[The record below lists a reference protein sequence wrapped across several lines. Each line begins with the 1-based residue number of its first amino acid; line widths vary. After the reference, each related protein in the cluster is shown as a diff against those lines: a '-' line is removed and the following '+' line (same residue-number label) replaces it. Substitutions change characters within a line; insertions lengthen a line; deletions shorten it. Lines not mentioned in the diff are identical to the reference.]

1 MLNQVLEVVGLGSWT
16 HEWLTDPSVAMYSLY
31 FVALWQYL
39 GYHTL
44 IQYTGILNVP
54 EEIYEAARIDGADG
68 FAADR
73 YITFPN
79 IIPIFKISIVLAF
92 IGSLQA
98 FDMVMVMTG
107 GTRARNRRHFDP
119 YVQHVLP
126 VHEIRVRQ
134 LDCGMFGRALPCG
147 HLPDQSDIQQ
157 AGETLF
163 VKEENAM
170 NTSSAVTLN
179 KPAAAARR
187 GRFSVAKTIVILFLS
202 ILVVTQVYPLLWLV
216 LYSLKT
222 NEEILSGSFFALP
235 HAPQWSN
242 YSAAL
247 EGNYFR
253 YLLNSLFVTSVTMAA
268 VILLSSLCAYAISRF
283 RWRYGQ
289 GVMLLFLIGMMIPM
303 QATLLPL
310 MIIFKNM
317 HVLNTHLS
325 LILPYVAFSMPI
337 AVFILSGFMKTIPHE
352 IEESAV
358 IDGPASGAFS
368 AASYCRCPFRP
379 S

>member
-1 MLNQVLEVVGLGSWT
+1 MDSS
-16 HEWLTDPSVAMYSLY
+16 SV
-31 FVALWQYL
+31 
-39 GYHTL
+39 
-44 IQYTGILNVP
+44 
-54 EEIYEAARIDGADG
+54 
-68 FAADR
+68 
-73 YITFPN
+73 
-79 IIPIFKISIVLAF
+79 
-92 IGSLQA
+92 
-98 FDMVMVMTG
+98 
-107 GTRARNRRHFDP
+107 
-119 YVQHVLP
+119 
-126 VHEIRVRQ
+126 
-134 LDCGMFGRALPCG
+134 
-147 HLPDQSDIQQ
+147 
-157 AGETLF
+157 
-163 VKEENAM
+163 
-170 NTSSAVTLN
+170 VTLN

-187 GRFSVAKTIVILFLS
+187 GRFSIQKTIVILFLS

-253 YLLNSLFVTSVTMAA
+253 YLLNSLFVTSVTMIT

-283 RWRYGQ
+283 RWRGGQ
-289 GVMLLFLIGMMIPM
+289 AVMLLFLIGMMIPM

-310 MIIFKNM
+310 MIIFKNI

-358 IDGPASGAFS
+358 IDGASIIRIFRSIILPVSVPPVMTVCILTFINIWNEYILAATFISSEKLKTLPFGVNSFVSQYSVNYGAIGAFLVLG
-368 AASYCRCPFRP
+368 ALPVIIIYFLLADKITQGMVAGAVKG
-379 S
+379 